1 MEPVDARAGTGA
13 TAASQRIVTPEAV
26 ILDLERAGVASR
38 TLAFVLDILALGAVL
53 LGLGIALGQVLGGI
67 EGVGGAVFAIIFSV
81 GAIVVWFCAWETLWR
96 GRTPGKAALGLR
108 AVRLDG
114 TTIRFQQAFVRAAV
128 GLIDIFVPPVG
139 FTAVVS
145 ALLSPR
151 DQRLGDMAA
160 GTLVVR
166 ERSAQS
172 RVVPAWFTAPPGYEG
187 YVASLDV
194 SAMDE
199 DAYGVV
205 RTYLLRYGELTPA
218 AREHLALRIANPL
231 ALRLDHTPPRWLHP
245 YMFLVCLAAAWQRAH
260 GAPVPPP
267 PPPTWR

>member
-1 MEPVDARAGTGA
+1 MEPVATGA

-38 TLAFVLDILALGAVL
+38 TLAFTIDVLALAAVL
-53 LGLGIALGQVLGGI
+53 AAMAFAVVRTVGDVG
-67 EGVGGAVFAIIFSV
+67 GVGGGVAAIVTSAGV
-81 GAIVVWFCAWETLWR
+81 VVVWFCSWETLWR

-108 AVRLDG
+108 AVSLDG
-114 TTIRFQQAFVRAAV
+114 TTIRFQQAFARAPG

-166 ERSAQS
+166 GRSAQS
-172 RVVPAWFTAPPGYEG
+172 PGGPAWFPAPPGYEG

-205 RTYLLRYGELTPA
+205 RPYLLRYGELTPA
-218 AREHLALRIANPL
+218 AREHLALRIAHPL

>member
-1 MEPVDARAGTGA
+1 MEPVATGA

-38 TLAFVLDILALGAVL
+38 TLAFAIDILALAAVL
-53 LGLGIALGQVLGGI
+53 LAVALVVVQTVGHI
-67 EGVGGAVFAIIFSV
+67 EGFGGAVAAVATSAGMV
-81 GAIVVWFCAWETLWR
+81 VVWFCTWETLWR

-108 AVRLDG
+108 AVSLDG

-172 RVVPAWFTAPPGYEG
+172 RVMPAWFTPPPGYEG

-194 SAMDE
+194 SALDE
-199 DAYGVV
+199 DAYGLV
-205 RTYLLRYGELTPA
+205 RTYLLRYAERTPG
-218 AREHLALRIANPL
+218 AREHLALRLANPL
-231 ALRLDHTPPRWLHP
+231 ALRMDHVPPRWLHP

-260 GAPVPPP
+260 GAPAPPA
-267 PPPTWR
+267 WR

>member
-1 MEPVDARAGTGA
+1 MEPVATGA

-38 TLAFVLDILALGAVL
+38 TLAFAVDILALAAVL
-53 LGLGIALGQVLGGI
+53 AVLAFVTVQAVGGVEGLGGALAAGLGGA
-67 EGVGGAVFAIIFSV
+67 GVLVI
-81 GAIVVWFCAWETLWR
+81 WFCTWETFWR

-108 AVRLDG
+108 AVSLDG
-114 TTIRFQQAFVRAAV
+114 TPIRFQQAFVRAAV
-128 GLIDIFVPPVG
+128 GLVDIFIPPVG

-145 ALLSPR
+145 SLLSPR

-172 RVVPAWFTAPPGYEG
+172 RVVPAWFSPPPGYEA

-194 SAMDE
+194 SALDD
-199 DAYGVV
+199 DAYGLV
-205 RTYLLRYGELTPA
+205 RTYLLRYGELTPG
-218 AREHLALRIANPL
+218 AREHLALRLANPL
-231 ALRLDHTPPRWLHP
+231 AVRIDHTPPRWLHP

-260 GAPVPPP
+260 GAPAPAPPA
-267 PPPTWR
+267 WR

>member
-1 MEPVDARAGTGA
+1 MEPVATGA
-13 TAASQRIVTPEAV
+13 TTASQRIVTPEAV

-38 TLAFVLDILALGAVL
+38 TLAFTIDILALAAVL
-53 LGLGIALGQVLGGI
+53 LAIAFVVTQTVGNI
-67 EGVGGAVFAIIFSV
+67 EGVGGAVAAVLTSAGV
-81 GAIVVWFCAWETLWR
+81 VVVWFCSWETLWR

-108 AVRLDG
+108 AVSQDG

-128 GLIDIFVPPVG
+128 GLIDIFIPPVG

-172 RVVPAWFTAPPGYEG
+172 QVMPAWFAAPPGYEG

-194 SAMDE
+194 SALDD
-199 DAYGVV
+199 DAYGLV
-205 RTYLLRYGELTPA
+205 RTYLMRYAQLTPG
-218 AREHLALRIANPL
+218 AREHLALRLANPL
-231 ALRLDHTPPRWLHP
+231 AVRMDHVPPRWLHP
-245 YMFLVCLAAAWQRAH
+245 YMFLVCLAAAWQRTH
-260 GAPVPPP
+260 GAPAPAPPA
-267 PPPTWR
+267 WR

>member
-1 MEPVDARAGTGA
+1 MEPAVTGA

-38 TLAFVLDILALGAVL
+38 TLAFTIDILALGAVL
-53 LGLGIALGQVLGGI
+53 VAIAFVVTQTVGNI
-67 EGVGGAVFAIIFSV
+67 EGIGGAVAAVLTSAGV
-81 GAIVVWFCAWETLWR
+81 VVVWFCAWETLWR

-108 AVRLDG
+108 AVSQDG

-128 GLIDIFVPPVG
+128 GLIDIFIPPVG

-172 RVVPAWFTAPPGYEG
+172 LVVPAWFSPPPGYEG

-194 SAMDE
+194 SALDD
-199 DAYGVV
+199 DAYGLV
-205 RTYLLRYGELTPA
+205 RTFLMRYAQLTPG
-218 AREHLALRIANPL
+218 AREHLALRLANPL
-231 ALRLDHTPPRWLHP
+231 AVRMDHSPPRWLHP
-245 YMFLVCLAAAWQRAH
+245 YMFLVCLAAAWQRTH
-260 GAPVPPP
+260 GAPAPAPPA
-267 PPPTWR
+267 WR